1 MRSRMARSALRVA
14 VPSAGLVAA
23 MSSSA
28 VVAQAS
34 TTHNL
39 ATANGPLETLSAPVG
54 LSAIGLGVVGMVA
67 GVLRRKKAEI
77 QPENQRKG

>member
-1 MRSRMARSALRVA
+1 MRSRMARAALRVT
-14 VPSAGLVAA
+14 VPFTGLVVA
-23 MSSSA
+23 MSGGA
-28 VVAQAS
+28 VAAEAS

-67 GVLRRKKAEI
+67 GVLRRKKAEV